1 MLFDPILFSVP
12 ACDHHR
18 EWQEI
23 RWPPV
28 ALVCAQVTDRPFIRE
43 ACLIFHARESSER
56 LLKAFPA
63 SPAYLWPPLL
73 IGISWKKKKSSYC
86 DCSFW
91 EAKKD
96 VYLLGHNLVVR
107 AANVNPVD
115 FDWLESG
122 GVFGAIV
129 ETICHSPCQPL
140 LINNHTFTNGDI
152 TRQIPTASGCDKSK
166 INNNKKLTILGALA
180 VCGSQNHQRSGG
192 LGASVDLYQM

>member
-1 MLFDPILFSVP
+1 MAASS
-12 ACDHHR
+12 ACVRTGDWQTFYQGSLSHFPRQR
-18 EWQEI
+18 EQWKIAKSFPCEP
-23 RWPPV
+23 RLSLATTP
-28 ALVCAQVTDRPFIRE
+28 DRN
-43 ACLIFHARESSER
+43 
-56 LLKAFPA
+56 LL
-63 SPAYLWPPLL
+63 
-73 IGISWKKKKSSYC
+73 KKKKSSYC